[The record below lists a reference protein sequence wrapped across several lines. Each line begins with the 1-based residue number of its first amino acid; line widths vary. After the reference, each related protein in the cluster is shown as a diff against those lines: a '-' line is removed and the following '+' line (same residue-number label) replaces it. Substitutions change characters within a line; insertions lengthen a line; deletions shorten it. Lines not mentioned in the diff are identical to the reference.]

1 MKSVFAKNIDK
12 ITGIV
17 FILLLLICSCRSQ
30 NKPLTA
36 SAGEIVKK
44 TYISPRN
51 DSVFFSMLNLD
62 FQGMEEVRNY
72 VLQKDYKNA
81 EAAYLEF
88 RRTKSNAKWD
98 INPADKPQKA
108 SADSYPQAEKIM
120 KHLIEPS
127 MGAPETFVGE
137 DINWEYNPVDTSQP
151 NFTKEWTYAN
161 LNRMPMWNTLGHAY
175 WQTLDEKYAKEWVS
189 QLIDWV
195 KDNPVPLD
203 ASPGETLTWRTIE
216 AGIRMSGSWMN
227 AYYYFL
233 NSSSFTP
240 EAHKIFV
247 TGVIEHAQ
255 RLEKITLEMP
265 ERSGN
270 WITME
275 CNGLGTIGILF
286 PEFKHSAEL
295 LNVAFERLNK
305 ELNKQ
310 VYPDGAEVELTPG
323 YHQVSRSNFM
333 RLAKLALK
341 NNVQLPEGYMD
352 KMKKQYLFNL
362 YMMDPSGYLP
372 PFNDSN
378 PVNAIS
384 SLREAYEIWKDEE
397 FLFGATMGKEGK
409 KPPFDSYYFNWA
421 GYYIMRS
428 GWNFNDNCLYFDA
441 GPVGYA
447 HEHED
452 MLNIYLYSHGKILI
466 TEPGSY
472 SYDQSIWRHY
482 VLSSPGHNTILVD
495 GKEQHRG
502 DMKEA
507 RLITK
512 PYDNPWT
519 TSALFD
525 YGRGIYSSGYQEN
538 RYKMIRK
545 PKEYVGE
552 KDTSVIHTRH
562 VVFLKPYYYV
572 VVDFLTGEGIH
583 TYEAHFHLNAPDAVI
598 DRQNFSVH
606 TLCDDSVQLALYPMD
621 IENMEGKIVTGQL
634 DPILGWLPR
643 EHRKIPTVVYVKR
656 GEVPVTFSTFLY
668 PYLAEK
674 PEFTFTKTMKN
685 NSTCWAENIST
696 KYETASVLIFK
707 NPVMK
712 PQEINT
718 GTTSPFSALADVIV
732 IRIPKNGTDEF
743 LGFSGLS
750 EYNDEKL
757 SFKLKDKLPLLVL
770 RSGTKNYLYYPG
782 NENIEITFNKPLKKK
797 ISIPGNQWVGTT
809 DKGVT
814 LIQDIKFKI

>member
-1 MKSVFAKNIDK
+1 MKSVLRNKGI
-12 ITGIV
+12 ITG
-17 FILLLLICSCRSQ
+17 FILILFLLIYSCRTQ
-30 NKPLTA
+30 NKPETM
-36 SAGEIVKK
+36 STGEIARK

-51 DSVFFSMLNLD
+51 DSVFFSMLNLE
-62 FQGMEEVRNY
+62 FQGMEEVKNY

-88 RRTKSNAKWD
+88 RRTKCNAKWD
-98 INPADKPQKA
+98 INPTDKPQKA
-108 SADSYPQAEKIM
+108 SAVSYPQAEKIL
-120 KHLIEPS
+120 KHLVEPS
-127 MGAPETFVGE
+127 MGAPEAFIGE
-137 DINWEYNPVDTSQP
+137 DIDWEYNPVDPSQP
-151 NFTKEWTYAN
+151 HFTKEWTWQN
-161 LNRMPMWNTLGHAY
+161 LNRMPMWNTLGRAY
-175 WQTLDEKYAKEWVS
+175 WQTLDEKYANEWVE

-195 KDNPVPLD
+195 EDNPVPLE

-233 NSSSFTP
+233 NSPSFTP
-240 EAHKIFV
+240 EANKIFV

-270 WITME
+270 WVTME

-286 PEFKHSAEL
+286 PELKNSAEIV
-295 LNVAFERLNK
+295 NVALERLNR
-305 ELNKQ
+305 ELDKQ
-310 VYPDGAEVELTPG
+310 IYPDGAEVELAPG

-341 NNVQLPEGYMD
+341 NNITLPEDYMD
-352 KMKKQYLFNL
+352 KMKKQYIFNL

-397 FLFGATMGKEGK
+397 FLFGTTLGREGK

-421 GYYIMRS
+421 GYYVMRS
-428 GWNFNDNCLYFDA
+428 GWNYNDNCLYFDA
-441 GPVGYA
+441 GPVGYG

-472 SYDQSIWRHY
+472 SYDLSKWRHY
-482 VLSSPGHNTILVD
+482 AVSTPGHNTILVD

-502 DMKEA
+502 DLKEE

-512 PYDNPWT
+512 PFDNPWT
-519 TSALFD
+519 SSPLFD

-538 RYKMIRK
+538 RYKMVQYM

-562 VVFLKPYYYV
+562 VIFLKPYYYV
-572 VVDFLTGEGIH
+572 VVDFLTGEGTH

-598 DRQNFSVH
+598 DMQNLSVH
-606 TLCDDSVQLALYPMD
+606 TLRDDSVQLALYPMD
-621 IENMEGKIVTGQL
+621 IDNMEGKIVIGQL
-634 DPILGWLPR
+634 DPMLGWLPR
-643 EHRKIPTVVYVKR
+643 EQRKIPAVVYTKR

-674 PEFTFTKTMKN
+674 PEFTYTKTINDNPAFWAKN
-685 NSTCWAENIST
+685 ITT

-707 NPVMK
+707 YPVK
-712 PQEINT
+712 EPQEINT

-732 IRIPKNGTDEF
+732 IRIPRNETNEF

-750 EYNDEKL
+750 DFNDEKL
-757 SFKLKDKLPLLVL
+757 SFKLKNKLPFLIL
-770 RSGTKNYLYYPG
+770 RRGSKNYLYYPG
-782 NENIEITFNKPLKKK
+782 NENIEIAFNKPMKKK
-797 ISIPGNQWVGTT
+797 IKIPGNQWVELM

-814 LIQDIKFKI
+814 LAQNIEFKI